1 MLDITRSL
9 LVKPAQHGGSAHFH
23 QGFLF
28 GVREDA
34 VLHERLRRHLQGSSL
49 SLYVIGHSLG
59 GSLAMTL
66 VAADML
72 PPTFRGSVT
81 CVAIGSPPVLYG
93 APAPGSMGRSEAARV
108 LLFVNDSDIIPRLM
122 GSPLPAF
129 ATTLFATSLADT
141 HEAERAQTIQQSV
154 ATLEQYV
161 HMPQTELVLLKNGGA
176 LRVAREQFEA
186 VLHVHEAFSLN
197 LVEHHKVKSYVDS
210 LRKAMTSAGATPMG
224 TAVPPQDV
232 PMGVAVDGGAQ
243 HSSRR
248 DSTAESPASTEC
260 VVCLSAAPTHAF
272 VPCGHRCVCNACGNA
287 ISQGS
292 QSCPIC
298 RAHVSSTLRVFL
310 AS

>member
-1 MLDITRSL
+1 
-9 LVKPAQHGGSAHFH
+9 
-23 QGFLF
+23 
-28 GVREDA
+28 
-34 VLHERLRRHLQGSSL
+34 
-49 SLYVIGHSLG
+49 
-59 GSLAMTL
+59 
-66 VAADML
+66 
-72 PPTFRGSVT
+72 
-81 CVAIGSPPVLYG
+81 
-93 APAPGSMGRSEAARV
+93 V

-186 VLHVHEAFSLN
+186 VLHVHEVSRARTYGAPHSTPRSCSAVPRARPPPPPSSTNPHLPYAYFPQAFSLN